1 MSNPNTGS
9 REMQKAVGKK
19 IRKLRL
25 QKGWSQKKMAEVGGL
40 NDRYLGAIE
49 RGEIDA
55 SLSTLDKIAR
65 TLRTTVSQLFQ
76 NAATPFHGRL

>member
-1 MSNPNTGS
+1 MNRSPTSGHLS
-9 REMQKAVGKK
+9 L
-19 IRKLRL
+19 KLTHY
-25 QKGWSQKKMAEVGGL
+25 QKGWSQMKMAQLAGL
-40 NDRYLGAIE
+40 DDRYLGSIE

>member
-1 MSNPNTGS
+1 M
-9 REMQKAVGKK
+9 
-19 IRKLRL
+19 
-25 QKGWSQKKMAEVGGL
+25 KMAQLAGL
-40 NDRYLGAIE
+40 DDRYLGSIE

>member
-1 MSNPNTGS
+1 MNRSPTSGHLS
-9 REMQKAVGKK
+9 L
-19 IRKLRL
+19 KLTHY
-25 QKGWSQKKMAEVGGL
+25 QKGWSQKKMAKVGGL
-40 NDRYLGAIE
+40 DDRYLGSIE